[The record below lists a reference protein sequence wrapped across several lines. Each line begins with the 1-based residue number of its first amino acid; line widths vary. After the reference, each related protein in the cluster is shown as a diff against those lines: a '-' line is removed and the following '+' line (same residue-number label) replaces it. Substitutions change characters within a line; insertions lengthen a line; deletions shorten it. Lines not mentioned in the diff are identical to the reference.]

1 MAQNEIKT
9 EKELTIELRN
19 QIAFRIVEYKAS
31 IAYWKIIIRQSKSNS
46 PQIVEA
52 LQKKAD
58 QEDKLRKDTNYLK
71 VIDEMIRG
79 GK

>member
-19 QIAFRIVEYKAS
+19 SIAYRIVEYKAN

-46 PQIVEA
+46 PEIVDA
-52 LQKKAD
+52 LNKKRLN
-58 QEDKLRKDTNYLK
+58 EDNLTKDIIFLK
-71 VIDEMIRG
+71 CIDKILG

>member
-19 QIAFRIVEYKAS
+19 SIAFRIIEYKAN

-46 PQIVEA
+46 PEIVDA
-52 LQKKAD
+52 LNKKRLN
-58 QEDKLRKDTNYLK
+58 EDNLTKDIIFLK
-71 VIDEMIRG
+71 CIDKILG